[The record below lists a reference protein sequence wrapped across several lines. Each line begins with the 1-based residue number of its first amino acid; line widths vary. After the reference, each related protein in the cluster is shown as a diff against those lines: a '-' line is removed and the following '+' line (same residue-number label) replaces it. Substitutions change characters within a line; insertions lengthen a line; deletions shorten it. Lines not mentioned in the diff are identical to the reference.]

1 MNILLVEPNTEPRP
15 VEIDGSLASMQS
27 LVGGLIEAVYPFS
40 DPVAL
45 ICNDE
50 GKLTGLPQN
59 RPLKHP
65 ETGEVY
71 DIVYGTFFVCSVPAD
86 SEHFES
92 LSDDLIEKY
101 REIFALPKL
110 VCTDCGEEFPKDELY
125 PFSGELLCPDCLEAK
140 TVLCSHCGDRIWRD
154 DNAGDE
160 STPLCQNCY
169 DRHYTTCRNC
179 GRIIRISQTYYAC
192 ESDGNEYPFCYDC
205 YTSRTSHKPI
215 HDYYYKPEPLFRGD
229 GDRFFGVEL
238 EVDGAGED
246 DDNAAEVI
254 SIANSNGLENL
265 YCKHDGSLDDG
276 FEMVTHPMTLAY
288 HQAEMPWAA
297 ILRKAV
303 QMGYT
308 SHQAGT
314 CGLHVHVNRDA
325 FGETEAQQD
334 AVIARI
340 LYFFEKNWEEL
351 LKFSRRTQYQ
361 LDQWAARYGYKDQPK
376 ELLDHAKKSAHAGR
390 YTSVNLT
397 NKNTIEFR
405 IFRGTLKYNTLI
417 ATLQL
422 LDRICDVALF
432 MSDEQVKA
440 MSWTTF
446 ASGCTQP
453 ELVQY
458 LKERRLYVNEPIES
472 EAEV

>member
-1 MNILLVEPNTEPRP
+1 MNVLLVEPNADPRAI
-15 VEIDGSLASMQS
+15 EIDGSLASMQS
-27 LVGGLIEAVYPFS
+27 LVGGLIEAIYPFS
-40 DPVAL
+40 DPIAL

-65 ETGEVY
+65 ETGEIY
-71 DIVYGTFFVCSVPAD
+71 DIVCGPFFLCSAPPD
-86 SEHFES
+86 SENFES
-92 LSDDLIEKY
+92 LPDDLIEKY
-101 REIFALPKL
+101 SKVFALPKF
-110 VCTDCGEEFPKDELY
+110 VCTSCGNNFYREQLS
-125 PFSGELLCPDCLEAK
+125 PFDGELLCPACLSSQ
-140 TVLCSHCGDRIWRD
+140 TVYCSCCDRRIWTD
-154 DNAGDE
+154 DNVGTDAQ
-160 STPLCQNCY
+160 PLCQDCF
-169 DRHYTTCRNC
+169 DDHFERCTTCNAL
-179 GRIIRISQTYYAC
+179 IRRGDTYY
-192 ESDGNEYPFCYDC
+192 
-205 YTSRTSHKPI
+205 
-215 HDYYYKPEPLFRGD
+215 RGD
-229 GDRFFGVEL
+229 TPYCAECYQSVGCGDEIMSYYFKPTPIFYGEGKRFFGVEL
-238 EVDGAGED
+238 EIDGAGED
-246 DDNAAEVI
+246 NDNAAEI
-254 SIANSNGLENL
+254 LHIANVERPLV

-276 FEMVTHPMTLAY
+276 FEIVTHPMTLDF
-288 HQAEMPWAA
+288 HLHNMPWEQIVEEAKK
-297 ILRKAV
+297 L
-303 QMGYT
+303 GYT

-314 CGLHVHVNRDA
+314 CGLHVHVNRNA
-325 FGETEAQQD
+325 FGETEVQQD

-340 LYFFEKNWEEL
+340 LYFVEKNWEEL
-351 LKFSRRTQYQ
+351 LKFSRRTQSQ

-405 IFRGTLKYNTLI
+405 IFRGTLKHNTLI

-446 ASGCTQP
+446 VSGCTQP

-458 LKERRLYVNEPIES
+458 LKERRLYVNEPVES
-472 EAEV
+472 EADI

>member
-1 MNILLVEPNTEPRP
+1 MNVLLVEPNADPRAI
-15 VEIDGSLASMQS
+15 EIDGSLASMQS
-27 LVGGLIEAVYPFS
+27 LVGGLIEAIYPFS
-40 DPVAL
+40 DLIAL

-65 ETGEVY
+65 ETGEIY
-71 DIVYGTFFVCSVPAD
+71 DIVCGPFFLCSASPD
-86 SEHFES
+86 SENFES
-92 LSDDLIEKY
+92 LPDDLIEKY
-101 REIFALPKL
+101 SKVFALPKF
-110 VCTDCGEEFPKDELY
+110 VCTSCGNNFYREQLS
-125 PFSGELLCPDCLEAK
+125 PFDGELLCPACLSSQ
-140 TVLCSHCGDRIWRD
+140 TVYCSCCDRRIWTD
-154 DNAGDE
+154 DNVGTDAQ
-160 STPLCQNCY
+160 PLCQDCF
-169 DRHYTTCRNC
+169 DDHFERCTTCNAL
-179 GRIIRISQTYYAC
+179 IRRGDTYY
-192 ESDGNEYPFCYDC
+192 
-205 YTSRTSHKPI
+205 
-215 HDYYYKPEPLFRGD
+215 RGD
-229 GDRFFGVEL
+229 TPYCAECYQSVGCGDEIMSYYFKPTPIFYGEGKRFFGVEL
-238 EVDGAGED
+238 EIDGAGED
-246 DDNAAEVI
+246 NDNAAEI
-254 SIANSNGLENL
+254 LHIANVERPLV

-276 FEMVTHPMTLAY
+276 FEIVTHPMTLDF
-288 HQAEMPWAA
+288 HLHNMPWEQIVEEAKK
-297 ILRKAV
+297 L
-303 QMGYT
+303 GYT

-314 CGLHVHVNRDA
+314 CGLHVHVNRNA
-325 FGETEAQQD
+325 FGETEVQQD

-340 LYFFEKNWEEL
+340 LYFVEKNWEEL
-351 LKFSRRTQYQ
+351 LKFSRRTQSQ

-405 IFRGTLKYNTLI
+405 IFRGTLKHNTLI

-446 ASGCTQP
+446 VSGCTQP

-458 LKERRLYVNEPIES
+458 LKERRLYVNEPVES
-472 EAEV
+472 EADI

>member
-1 MNILLVEPNTEPRP
+1 MNVLLVEPNADPRAI
-15 VEIDGSLASMQS
+15 EIDGSLASMQS
-27 LVGGLIEAVYPFS
+27 LVGGLIEAIYPFS
-40 DPVAL
+40 DPIAL

-65 ETGEVY
+65 ETGEIY
-71 DIVYGTFFVCSVPAD
+71 DIVYGPFFLCSAPAD
-86 SEHFES
+86 SENFES
-92 LSDDLIEKY
+92 LSDEQIEKY
-101 REIFALPKL
+101 RKIFALPNL
-110 VCTDCGEEFPKDELY
+110 VCTSCGNRFYREQLS
-125 PFSGELLCPDCLEAK
+125 PFDGELLCPSCLSNQ
-140 TVLCSHCGDRIWRD
+140 TVYCSCCDRRIWTD
-154 DNAGDE
+154 DNVGTDAQ
-160 STPLCQNCY
+160 PLCQDCF
-169 DRHYTTCRNC
+169 DDHFERCTTCNAL
-179 GRIIRISQTYYAC
+179 IRRGDTYY
-192 ESDGNEYPFCYDC
+192 
-205 YTSRTSHKPI
+205 
-215 HDYYYKPEPLFRGD
+215 RGD
-229 GDRFFGVEL
+229 TPYCAECYQSVGCGDEIMSYYFKPTPIFYGEGKRFFGVEL
-238 EVDGAGED
+238 EIDGAGED
-246 DDNAAEVI
+246 NDNAAEI
-254 SIANSNGLENL
+254 LHIANVERPLV

-276 FEMVTHPMTLAY
+276 FEIVTHPMTLDF
-288 HQAEMPWAA
+288 HLHNMPWEQIVEEAKK
-297 ILRKAV
+297 L
-303 QMGYT
+303 GYT

-314 CGLHVHVNRDA
+314 CGLHVHVNRNA
-325 FGETEAQQD
+325 FGETEVQQD

-340 LYFFEKNWEEL
+340 LYFVEKNWEEL
-351 LKFSRRTQYQ
+351 LKFSRRTQSQ

-405 IFRGTLKYNTLI
+405 IFRGTLKHNTLI

-446 ASGCTQP
+446 VSGCTQP

-458 LKERRLYVNEPIES
+458 LKERRLYVNEPVES
-472 EAEV
+472 EADI

>member
-1 MNILLVEPNTEPRP
+1 MKLLLVEPNVEPRT

-27 LVGGLIEAVYPFS
+27 LVGGLIQAVYPFK

-50 GKLTGLPQN
+50 GKLIGLPQN

-65 ETGEVY
+65 ETGEIY
-71 DIVYGTFFVCSVPAD
+71 DIVCGPFFLCSAPPD
-86 SEHFES
+86 SENFES
-92 LSDDLIEKY
+92 LPDDLIEKY
-101 REIFALPKL
+101 SKVFALPKF
-110 VCTDCGEEFPKDELY
+110 VCTSCGNNFYREQLS
-125 PFSGELLCPDCLEAK
+125 PFDGELLCPACLSNQ
-140 TVLCSHCGDRIWRD
+140 TVYCSCCDRRIWTD
-154 DNAGDE
+154 DNVGTDAQ
-160 STPLCQNCY
+160 PLCQDCF
-169 DRHYTTCRNC
+169 DDHFERCTTCNAL
-179 GRIIRISQTYYAC
+179 IRRRDTYY
-192 ESDGNEYPFCYDC
+192 
-205 YTSRTSHKPI
+205 
-215 HDYYYKPEPLFRGD
+215 RGD
-229 GDRFFGVEL
+229 TPYCAECYQSVGCGDEIMSYYFKPTPIFYGEGKRFFGVEL
-238 EVDGAGED
+238 EIDGAGED
-246 DDNAAEVI
+246 NDNAAEI
-254 SIANSNGLENL
+254 LHIANVERPLV

-276 FEMVTHPMTLAY
+276 FEIVTHPMTLDF
-288 HQAEMPWAA
+288 HLHNMPWEQIVEEAKK
-297 ILRKAV
+297 L
-303 QMGYT
+303 GYT

-314 CGLHVHVNRDA
+314 CGLHVHVNRNA
-325 FGETEAQQD
+325 FGETEVQQD

-340 LYFFEKNWEEL
+340 LYFVEKNWEEL
-351 LKFSRRTQYQ
+351 LKFSRRTQSQ

-405 IFRGTLKYNTLI
+405 IFRGTLKHNTLI

-446 ASGCTQP
+446 VSGCTQP

-458 LKERRLYVNEPIES
+458 LKERRLYVNEPVES
-472 EAEV
+472 EADI